1 MKKKRYPVISVTG
14 SSGAGTST
22 VKAAFT
28 NVLRREG
35 IRPIMIEGDSF
46 HRYNRA
52 ERKKKVAE
60 AQAKGKYFSHFGRD
74 ANLFDELAN
83 LFKTYRETGRGK
95 RRYYVHNE
103 EEAAIHGVNPGEFTP
118 WEDITE
124 ESDILFYEGLHGG
137 VKEVFPYVDLLIGVT
152 PVINLEW
159 IQKIQRDRAKRGYTT
174 EQVVEVIKSRMDDY
188 IDCIT
193 PQFSRSHINFQRI
206 PTVDTSC
213 PFIARDIPTE
223 DESLVVIRIKKSLI
237 LKYNID
243 LTFLKKMIEGSFI
256 SRRNTI
262 VVPGPKMRLA
272 MEILVT
278 PIIESLVG
286 RDLKGLGYMGY
297 NNNVASGM
305 NMHV

>member
-1 MKKKRYPVISVTG
+1 MKKKKYPVIAVTG

-22 VKAAFT
+22 VKAAFE

-35 IRPIMIEGDSF
+35 INAIMIEGDSF
-46 HRYNRA
+46 HRFNRVEMKKRMA
-52 ERKKKVAE
+52 TARKKGE
-60 AQAKGKYFSHFGRD
+60 YFSHFGRN
-74 ANLFDELAN
+74 ANLFGELAN
-83 LFKTYRETGRGK
+83 LFKTYKETGKGK
-95 RRYYVHNE
+95 RRYYLHNE
-103 EEAAIHGVNPGEFTP
+103 EEASKWNQNPGEFTP

-137 VKEVFPYVDLLIGVT
+137 VKEVAPFVDLLIGVV

-159 IQKIQRDRAKRGYTT
+159 IQKIQRDRVKRGYTT
-174 EQVVEVIKSRMDDY
+174 EQVVEVIKYRMDDY

-193 PQFSRSHINFQRI
+193 PQFSRTHINFQRI

-213 PFIARDIPTE
+213 PFIARDVPTE
-223 DESLVVIRIKKSLI
+223 DESLIVIRVKKEII

-243 LTFLKKMIEGSFI
+243 LTFLKSMIEGSFI

-278 PIIESLVG
+278 PIVESLVG
-286 RDLKGLGYMGY
+286 KTLEAQGY
-297 NNNVASGM
+297 NNKVAARMNV
-305 NMHV
+305 HV

>member
-1 MKKKRYPVISVTG
+1 MKNKRYPIISVTG

-46 HRYNRA
+46 HRYNRKEMKA
-52 ERKKKVAE
+52 KVAE
-60 AQAKGKYFSHFGRD
+60 ERAKGRYFSHFGRD
-74 ANLFDELAN
+74 ANLFDELAT
-83 LFKTYRETGRGK
+83 LFKTYGESGNGK
-95 RRYYVHNE
+95 RRFYVHNE
-103 EEAAIHGVNPGEFTP
+103 EEAAIYGVSPGEFTP
-118 WEDITE
+118 WEDIE
-124 ESDILFYEGLHGG
+124 DPSDILFYEGLHGG
-137 VKEVFPYVDLLIGVT
+137 VKEVFPYVDLLIGVV

-159 IQKIQRDRAKRGYTT
+159 IQKIQRDRTKRGYTT
-174 EQVVEVIKSRMDDY
+174 EQVIEVIKSRMDDY

-193 PQFSRSHINFQRI
+193 PQFARSHINFQRI
-206 PTVDTSC
+206 PTVDTSD
-213 PFIARDIPTE
+213 PFVARDIPTE
-223 DESLVVIRIKKSLI
+223 DESLVVIRVKKSVI

-243 LTFLKKMIEGSFI
+243 LTFLKNMIEGSFI

-262 VVPGPKMRLA
+262 VVPGPKMKLA

-286 RDLKGLGYMGY
+286 KSLQAIGY
-297 NNNVASGM
+297 NDNVASKM